1 MLKNKKILSFQAHLI
16 RVIKFK
22 LPRKRKTRESVSFL
36 FQLSVPCGTISTPS
50 VREVCFASEVPAGVS
65 GTLNFTLC
73 ESTKLHYANGITSHR
88 LCRCFAQ
95 TLAPPPLLC
104 YNIQK
109 EVIR

>member
-50 VREVCFASEVPAGVS
+50 VREVCFASEVPAGVG

-73 ESTKLHYANGITSHR
+73 EAQYFTMAKAITSHR
-88 LCRCFAQ
+88 QSRYFTNPCPSATFML
-95 TLAPPPLLC
+95 
-104 YNIQK
+104 
-109 EVIR
+109 